1 MSPDETERER
11 RLVLKEVRESEERYL
26 AVLANLAAFAEPL
39 RHSHVLLEEVRR
51 RMFPST
57 LGALRIVG
65 QTFLKDL
72 DRRMGQYKSVG
83 DLFVRLANE
92 CSIVVPYALDFGSMT
107 KLYNEQ
113 KKTNPQFRAF
123 VEATFAKLA
132 TRDKDMTSLLVA
144 PVQRVPRYLLL
155 CKQLLK
161 FSGGAE
167 AEALR
172 QAETL
177 FTAVCQRIQDKA
189 TDNEHV
195 EQLYRIQEALQG
207 DFESLISPTRRY
219 VAEFVLYVMHHHKSP
234 EERILYLFNDLVVF
248 ASVARDDGKELA
260 LVYLSRLSLDCV
272 AVADA
277 PNHGDYW
284 AFHLI
289 LNNEATCV
297 GFTSQERRDEVRGKI
312 AEQISHL
319 QDNKRTLRR
328 PLEDPPA
335 LFHAADQTSSE
346 PVLVI
351 GAGSDGKA
359 LRHRR
364 ARSDNG
370 SLQDKPEPANRSSGS
385 SHTHGA
391 PPPAPQATPQTPHI
405 ESHAPSVAPSPLETS
420 VSGRRKKSGG
430 SRKQKETMVALRD
443 CVPADTANLLLL
455 SFRKGDELVIM
466 DRSNPSGWWW
476 GHVKGSKV
484 GGLIRADA
492 LDLAKVTAAADL
504 CYE

>member
-1 MSPDETERER
+1 MSPEETERER

-26 AVLANLAAFAEPL
+26 AVLANLAAFSEPL
-39 RHSHVLLEEVRR
+39 KSNHLLLEDVRR

-57 LGALRIVG
+57 LSAMRIVG

-72 DRRMGQYKSVG
+72 DNKMALLKSVG

-92 CSIVVPYALDFGSMT
+92 CSIVVPYALDFGTMT

-132 TRDKDMTSLLVA
+132 TRDKDMAS
-144 PVQRVPRYLLL
+144 LLL

-172 QAETL
+172 QAEAL
-177 FTAVCQRIQDKA
+177 FSSVCQRIQDKA

-195 EQLYRIQEALQG
+195 AQLYKIQETLQG

-219 VAEFVLYVMHHHKSP
+219 VAEFVLFVMHHHRSP

-248 ASVARDDGKELA
+248 ANVARDETQPHREPWML
-260 LVYLSRLSLDCV
+260 YLSRLSLELV
-272 AVADA
+272 SVADA
-277 PNHGDYW
+277 PNHGNYC

-289 LNNEATCV
+289 LGSEATCV
-297 GFTSQERRDEVRGKI
+297 GFTSQERRDEVRAKI
-312 AEQISHL
+312 EEQISHMHL
-319 QDNKRTLRR
+319 NKKTLRR
-328 PLEDPPA
+328 PLEVPPPM
-335 LFHAADQTSSE
+335 FHAPDHATSE

-351 GAGSDGKA
+351 GKGEDGKKV
-359 LRHRR
+359 RHRR

-370 SLQDKPEPANRSSGS
+370 ALKEKAVSADPSTEPHSPPRVPQPES
-385 SHTHGA
+385 
-391 PPPAPQATPQTPHI
+391 QT
-405 ESHAPSVAPSPLETS
+405 SSVAPSPMEIPS
-420 VSGRRKKSGG
+420 AGRRKKGSVSG
-430 SRKQKETMVALRD
+430 SRKQKEIMVALCD
-443 CVPADTANLLLL
+443 CVPADAANLLLL
-455 SFRKGDELVIM
+455 SFRKGDELVVV
-466 DRSNPSGWWW
+466 DRTNPSGWWW
-476 GHVKGSKV
+476 GRLRGSKV
-484 GGLIRADA
+484 SGLIRADA
-492 LDLAKVTAAADL
+492 LDAAKVTTAADL
-504 CYE
+504 CFQ